1 VSRGHQGEKHMT
13 PNQQTTFSDL
23 EASRKEAGNNKVMVK
38 YFLGWLLGLPMFVL
52 LVIYL
57 LF

>member
-1 VSRGHQGEKHMT
+1 MT

-23 EASRKEAGNNKVMVK
+23 EASRKEAEDNKDMVK
-38 YFLGWLLGLPMFVL
+38 YFLGGLLGLPMFVL
-52 LVIYL
+52 LVVYL

>member
-1 VSRGHQGEKHMT
+1 MT
-13 PNQQTTFSDL
+13 PNQQATFSDL
-23 EASRKEAGNNKVMVK
+23 EAARKEAGNGKVMVK

>member
-1 VSRGHQGEKHMT
+1 MT
-13 PNQQTTFSDL
+13 PNQQ
-23 EASRKEAGNNKVMVK
+23 ASFPDVAPSGTEAGNKVMVK
-38 YFLGWLLGLPMFVL
+38 YFLGWLIGLPMVVL

>member
-1 VSRGHQGEKHMT
+1 MT
-13 PNQQTTFSDL
+13 PNQQATFSDL
-23 EASRKEAGNNKVMVK
+23 EASRKETGNNKVMVK

>member
-1 VSRGHQGEKHMT
+1 MT
-13 PNQQTTFSDL
+13 PNEQATFSDM
-23 EASRKEAGNNKVMVK
+23 EASRRGPVNDKAMVK
-38 YFLGWLLGLPMFVL
+38 YFLGWLVGLPMFVL